1 MNKLPELLYQV
12 RQELGPSFI
21 SNSIVDM
28 DGMAIAE
35 NSVSPKFDATALSA
49 RFAMVMKLGSKISRQ
64 LSFGALDDNLVVT
77 SRVFILSRFLGD
89 GAYYWNVVLTK
100 EATIGFAQIV
110 MNEYADKLW
119 TAIPR

>member
-1 MNKLPELLYQV
+1 MNKLPELLQQL

-21 SNSIVDM
+21 STSIVDM

-35 NSVSPKFDATALSA
+35 NSVSPKFDAAALSA
-49 RFAMVMKLGSKISRQ
+49 RFAMIMKLGNKISRQ
-64 LSFGALDDNLVVT
+64 LNLDAFDDNLVVT
-77 SRVFILSRFLGD
+77 NRVFILSRFLGD

-100 EATIGFAQIV
+100 EATVGFAQLV

-119 TAIPR
+119 AAIPR

>member
-21 SNSIVDM
+21 STSIVDM

-35 NSVSPKFDATALSA
+35 DSLSPKFDTIALSA
-49 RFAMVMKLGSKISRQ
+49 RFAMVMKLGSKISHQ
-64 LSFGALDDNLVVT
+64 LSFGAFNDNLVVT
-77 SRVFILSRFLGD
+77 NHVFILNRSLGD
-89 GAYYWNVVLTK
+89 GSYYWNLVLTK
-100 EATIGFAQIV
+100 EATIGFAQII

-119 TAIPR
+119 AAIPR